1 MKMSRHRLADAEHA
15 ADIRAEI
22 ERARTPAD
30 QLTLMRKYLDDF
42 DRIGQ
47 RFPELECD
55 RTRRLRAEIVEEIA
69 RLEQLNKH

>member
-1 MKMSRHRLADAEHA
+1 MSRHRLADAEHA
-15 ADIRAEI
+15 ADIRAEM

-30 QLTLMRKYLDDF
+30 QLTLMRGYLVEF
-42 DRIGQ
+42 DRIGA

-69 RLEQLNKH
+69 RLEQINTN

>member
-1 MKMSRHRLADAEHA
+1 MSRHRLADAEHA

-22 ERARTPAD
+22 ERAKTPAD
-30 QLTLMRKYLDDF
+30 QLTLMRGYLVEF
-42 DRIGQ
+42 DRIGA

-69 RLEQLNKH
+69 RLEQINTN

>member
-1 MKMSRHRLADAEHA
+1 MTRHRMADPEHA
-15 ADIRAEI
+15 ATIRAEI
-22 ERARTPAD
+22 EAARTPAD
-30 QLTLMRKYLDDF
+30 MLTLMRKYLADF
-42 DRIGQ
+42 DRIGA

>member
-1 MKMSRHRLADAEHA
+1 MSRHRLADPEHA

-30 QLTLMRKYLDDF
+30 QLTIMRGYLVEF
-42 DRIGQ
+42 DRIGA

-55 RTRRLRAEIVEEIA
+55 RTRRLRAEIVAEIA
-69 RLEQLNKH
+69 RLEQINTN

>member
-1 MKMSRHRLADAEHA
+1 MTRHRMADAEHA

-30 QLTLMRKYLDDF
+30 MLTLMRKYLEDF
-42 DRIGQ
+42 DRIGA

-55 RTRRLRAEIVEEIA
+55 RTRRLRAEIVAEIA
-69 RLEQLNKH
+69 RLEQINTN